1 MSILTPEQS
10 RAARAWL
17 DWKQEDLA
25 ARAGVSLSTVRDFEK
40 GRRHPL
46 AANLK
51 AIAEALATG
60 GLAMRFTPEGEPLAV
75 EWTGHR
81 KRSEKADP

>member
-1 MSILTPEQS
+1 MSILTPEQC

-25 ARAGVSLSTVRDFEK
+25 AKAGVSLSTVRDFEK

-51 AIAEALATG
+51 AIAEALAGG
-60 GLAMRFTPEGEPLAV
+60 GLAMRFTPDGAPLAV
-75 EWTGHR
+75 ERVGPR
-81 KRSEKADP
+81 KQSEKTDP